1 MKTDSGENGGG
12 TDRFEAGELV
22 RGQMVS
28 FMHQRQSPLHQ
39 HDEQP
44 SPSITIIV
52 TRLHLAGANVS
63 STDELTPI

>member
-44 SPSITIIV
+44 SPSIAII
-52 TRLHLAGANVS
+52 GANVS
-63 STDELTPI
+63 CTDELTPI